1 MKSRT
6 GVLTPLLNV
15 RFRPEADI
23 QFALEKDEADIQF
36 ALEKDVFR
44 YET

>member
-1 MKSRT
+1 MLPQLAFQSTNRVALQSRIQ
-6 GVLTPLLNV
+6 VLTNV
-15 RFRPEADI
+15 CFRP
-23 QFALEKDEADIQF
+23 EADIQF